1 MRKTK
6 IICTI
11 GPASSDR
18 ETLKQ
23 LTLAGMD
30 VARLNCS
37 HGTQEE
43 HEAVIRN
50 LKEVRKETGIP
61 LAILLDLK
69 GPEIR
74 TGTFEKKKI
83 SLHADDDFAIY
94 SEEIVGDESK
104 MSVSYRDFYQAVKP
118 ELTILIDDG
127 LVELK
132 VVEVKDKIVYT
143 KVVVGGEISNYKG
156 VNLPNTPTLLPALD
170 EKDISDLHFASREE
184 VDFVAV
190 SFARSAEDILETRR
204 VLDGTGGQAINIIA
218 KIENQQGI
226 DNVDE
231 IINVSDGLMVARG
244 DLGVEIPPEQVPMV
258 QKQLI
263 RQCYLSGKPSITATQ
278 MLDSMI
284 ENSRPTRAEVSDVAN
299 AIVDGTSCLMLSGE
313 TAIGAYPLR
322 AVEQMAR
329 IALSVEGEIDY
340 WTDFENEPRYSC
352 LDVPDALSHAAA
364 TTAKDLKASAIV
376 VMTFSGLTARL
387 ISRFRPSCPIL
398 AMTVSE
404 VSQHQLN
411 MSWGVKPYLVSVA
424 SSTDAVFRQAVE
436 VAKSFAGIDCGDSIV
451 LAGGSTSGQSGTTNT
466 IRVEFMT

>member
-18 ETLKQ
+18 EALRQ

-43 HEAVIRN
+43 YMKIISDLKGIR
-50 LKEVRKETGIP
+50 EDTGIP

-74 TGTFEKKKI
+74 TGTFERGKI
-83 SLHADDDFAIY
+83 FLHAGDDFAIY
-94 SEEIVGDESK
+94 SYKIVGDESK
-104 MSVSYRDFYQAVKP
+104 MSVSYENFYQAVKP

-132 VVEVKDKIVYT
+132 VSEIKDKIVHT
-143 KVVVGGEISNYKG
+143 KVVVGGEVSNYKG

-170 EKDISDLHFASREE
+170 EKDISDLRFAVEQA

-190 SFARSAEDILETRR
+190 SFARNAEDIFQTRN
-204 VLDGTGGQAINIIA
+204 VLDEAGGQDINIIA

-231 IINVSDGLMVARG
+231 IIEASDGLMVARG
-244 DLGVEIPPEQVPMV
+244 DLGVEIPPEQVPMI
-258 QKQLI
+258 QKRLI

-284 ENSRPTRAEVSDVAN
+284 ENPRPTRAEVSDVAN

-313 TAIGAYPLR
+313 TAVGAYPLK
-322 AVEQMAR
+322 AVEKMAR

-352 LDVPDALSHAAA
+352 LDAPDALSHAAA
-364 TTAKDLKASAIV
+364 STAKDLKASAIV

-411 MSWGVKPYLVSVA
+411 MSWGVKPYLVPVA
-424 SSTDAVFRQAVE
+424 SSTDAIFRQAVE
-436 VAKSFAGIDCGDSIV
+436 VAKDFDGINCGDYIV

-466 IRVEFMT
+466 IRVEIMN